1 MRRRALLL
9 SGALFLV
16 ACASAP
22 LEIPVNRYGLRVIGD
37 EALYRA
43 IVRRDPSQALI
54 PIEKVVPGAVLD
66 IRYATPDN
74 FMKEQLYPRPAAFLR
89 CEPALALAAVQRDLA
104 SRGLGIKVFDAYRP
118 YSVTERMWEPYKNPD
133 YVADPAKGSRHNR
146 GAAVDVSLV
155 ELSTGRELPMPT
167 PYDDFTP
174 AASSTFPDAPEEA
187 RRNRAILKDAM
198 EARGFVVLPSEWW
211 HFDFE
216 GWQRY
221 DLLDLPHAALERHAG
236 AETACGG
243 QIRP

>member
-1 MRRRALLL
+1 MSRRLLLLPIALL
-9 SGALFLV
+9 AA

-22 LEIPVNRYGLRVIGD
+22 VDAPANRYGLRVVAD
-37 EALYRA
+37 ETLYRA
-43 IVRRDPSQALI
+43 IVRRDPAQVLV
-54 PIEKVVPGAVLD
+54 PIELVVPGAVLD

-74 FMKEQLYPRPAAFLR
+74 FMKEPLYPRPAALLR
-89 CEPALALAAVQRDLA
+89 CGPALALAAVQRDLA
-104 SRGLGIKVFDAYRP
+104 PRGLGLKVFDAYRP
-118 YSVTERMWEPYKNPD
+118 YGVTEKMWERFKDPD

-146 GAAVDVSLV
+146 GAAVDVTLV

-174 AASSTFPDAPEEA
+174 AASSTFPDVPEEA
-187 RRNRAILKDAM
+187 RRNRATLKDAM

-221 DLLDLPHAALERHAG
+221 DLLDLPHAALERLG
-236 AETACGG
+236 AVGTSCGG
-243 QIRP
+243 PALQ